1 MMVCAQ
7 SLSMHFHF
15 ADGDADADHHH
26 QSHAH
31 AHTYGDVDADHFTTE
46 HDGEVSL
53 DILGALTKQS
63 LSLDLFVFAIIV
75 LFSICL
81 LKEAGWLSVARK
93 RPRYHLLFFRPPLR
107 APPV

>member
-15 ADGDADADHHH
+15 ADGDDDHHH

-31 AHTYGDVDADHFTTE
+31 AHTHTYGDVDADHFTTE

-53 DILGALTKQS
+53 DIMGALTKQS
-63 LSLDLFVFAIIV
+63 LSLDLFVFAIII
-75 LFSICL
+75 LFSI
-81 LKEAGWLSVARK
+81 
-93 RPRYHLLFFRPPLR
+93 
-107 APPV
+107 